1 MGQTKQTSAQLLQ
14 SAQQARLMAAK
25 SPFEAD
31 RQRFIKLAEDYE
43 RRAAAVSVS
52 DVATEPGN
60 R

>member
-1 MGQTKQTSAQLLQ
+1 MSQTNQTGAQLLQ

-43 RRAAAVSVS
+43 RRAAAVL
-52 DVATEPGN
+52 G
-60 R
+60 

>member
-14 SAQQARLMAAK
+14 SAQQARLMAAR
-25 SPFEAD
+25 SPFQAD

-43 RRAAAVSVS
+43 RRAAAVSGS
-52 DVATEPGN
+52 DVTTEPGD